1 MSKSVVYLT
10 NGIEIIDNT
19 PEAYVRLS
27 AMEYIEE
34 RQRRRTERERKRQAE
49 LLKNP
54 LYKLACMCGMM

>member
-1 MSKSVVYLT
+1 MTIMTENSVEV
-10 NGIEIIDNT
+10 IDNT
-19 PEAYVRLS
+19 PEAYVRFS